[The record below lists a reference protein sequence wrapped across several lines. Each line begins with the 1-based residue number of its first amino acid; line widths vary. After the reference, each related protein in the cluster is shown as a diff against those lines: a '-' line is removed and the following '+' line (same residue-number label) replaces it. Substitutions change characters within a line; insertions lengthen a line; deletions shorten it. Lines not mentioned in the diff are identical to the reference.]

1 MSEAK
6 KNKKNKV
13 KIKEV
18 EEGREIKEKVEE
30 TKLEE
35 KKLESK
41 GRKPEKSEK
50 KKKSIIGPLIALGIL
65 VFTIGGLA
73 TAKIILTQTTVATE
87 SVELS
92 SDARGFSNYFKEYL
106 FDRAKAEKLFSFSF
120 RNISNEEILTELA
133 ELKDGFSRVSQ
144 GIGTYKTGDYKE
156 MAEIMGADATTYLSA
171 IRELRGVMTAS
182 FGEEG
187 DRQLAFIRKVEE
199 TTSGLRSALYIAP
212 AAFSGDVSGL
222 SSKGVLIFQGDAFAE
237 VGGGVMNIFVGD
249 VTKKVTAV
257 STEDMGEVI
266 KRIEASGL
274 FGYTGTRMVKIG
286 EGLEKEL
293 EGGWV
298 KNVKAEVGDEDVKVT
313 RTRISLVMEN
323 LWSLD
328 EKLKAQ
334 GINGLVEKE
343 KKSTEERLT
352 EFLSGLK
359 GGK

>member
-1 MSEAK
+1 
-6 KNKKNKV
+6 
-13 KIKEV
+13 
-18 EEGREIKEKVEE
+18 
-30 TKLEE
+30 
-35 KKLESK
+35 
-41 GRKPEKSEK
+41 
-50 KKKSIIGPLIALGIL
+50 
-65 VFTIGGLA
+65 
-73 TAKIILTQTTVATE
+73 
-87 SVELS
+87 
-92 SDARGFSNYFKEYL
+92 
-106 FDRAKAEKLFSFSF
+106 
-120 RNISNEEILTELA
+120 
-133 ELKDGFSRVSQ
+133 
-144 GIGTYKTGDYKE
+144 
-156 MAEIMGADATTYLSA
+156 
-171 IRELRGVMTAS
+171 
-182 FGEEG
+182 
-187 DRQLAFIRKVEE
+187 
-199 TTSGLRSALYIAP
+199 
-212 AAFSGDVSGL
+212 
-222 SSKGVLIFQGDAFAE
+222 
-237 VGGGVMNIFVGD
+237 MNIFVGD